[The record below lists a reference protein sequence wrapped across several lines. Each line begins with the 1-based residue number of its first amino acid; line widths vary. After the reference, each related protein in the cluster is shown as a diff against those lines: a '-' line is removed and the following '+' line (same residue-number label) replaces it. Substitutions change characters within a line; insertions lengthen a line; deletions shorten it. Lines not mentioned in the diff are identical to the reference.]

1 MKYDDASW
9 HFGGDFPEGSPRE
22 YGGTHIALLL
32 RWCFL
37 KGWAGPLHLD
47 EEPDEVERVKSGRM
61 SATEFL
67 FKYCDGKF
75 TDEDLNAEGNRFI
88 EQYFGEKGGFL
99 DDYAK
104 NFGAF
109 LYVAPE
115 SVHDFATFSS
125 MMESRYR
132 RFLHKSAQGS

>member
-9 HFGGDFPEGSPRE
+9 HFGGNFPEGSPQE

-47 EEPDEVERVKSGRM
+47 DEPDDVERVKSGQL

-75 TDEDLNAEGNRFI
+75 TDEDLIAEGNRFI
-88 EQYFGEKGGFL
+88 AHYFGERDSYL
-99 DDYAK
+99 DDYAEK
-104 NFGAF
+104 FGDF
-109 LYVAPE
+109 LYAAPE
-115 SVHDFATFSS
+115 SAHDFAAFSS
-125 MMESRYR
+125 MVESRYR
-132 RFLHKSAQGS
+132 NFLRESI